1 MLQFILGRDIAPYVL
16 RHKGLVVCSLI
27 LTAVSAFFAVVPV
40 FLLQP
45 FVNEGMKMG
54 SEPVAWK
61 IPWIVFDS
69 GSWLSWHRTE
79 LVVVKNISPN
89 NLLVLLSFVAF
100 LSVIIR
106 SFTIYLGGLC
116 GAAFS
121 NRAVKSLRVDF
132 FRKFVLLPM
141 GFYHKSKS
149 GELIS
154 RATADLS
161 VMQGTISS
169 VLIGIIEYPL
179 TALVF
184 IIYVL
189 IANYKLALLV
199 FIVVPLVLGMT
210 RIFGRKIKKRA
221 TMVQDA
227 TAGVTSMYQE
237 IILCLKLV
245 QGFFKGENEAE
256 KFREVADRLYKKIM
270 QMNRWHMG
278 LGPLMDSVVF
288 LIMPAVLLIGKIHFQ
303 LTLGELLAMMYAFS
317 RAYSPIKKLGL
328 VNNNLKTLQG
338 ATERVFGIM
347 NTVSEI
353 QDSPDAVALQ
363 RHKTSIE
370 FKNVSFGYSASE
382 TVLKDISF
390 KVKAGQMAAFV
401 GSTGAGKTTLIDLVP
416 RFYDVTEGGITI
428 DGMDI
433 RDVTLKSLRKQ
444 IGIVNQEILLFN
456 DTIEKNICYGNPEID
471 SKAMVKAAKAAHAHA
486 FILEQPDGY
495 KTTVGDLGSLLSG
508 GQRQRIAIARA
519 IAVNPS
525 ILILDEAASALD
537 AESERAVQRA
547 IDELKGSLTVLVV
560 AHRLS
565 TIMKADCIFVLE
577 RGRIVES
584 GTRESLL
591 AFNGRFRQ
599 LYDIQFRPKGS
610 AQE

>member
-1 MLQFILGRDIAPYVL
+1 MLQFILGKDIAPYVL
-16 RHKGLVVCSLI
+16 RHKGLVVCSLM
-27 LTAVSAFFAVVPV
+27 LTAVSALFAVVPV

-54 SEPVAWK
+54 AEPVAWK
-61 IPWIVFDS
+61 LPWIVFDS

-100 LSVIIR
+100 LSIIIR

-116 GAAFS
+116 GAGFS

-132 FRKFVLLPM
+132 FQKFVLLPM

-161 VMQGTISS
+161 VMQGTIAS

-184 IIYVL
+184 ITYVL
-189 IANYKLALLV
+189 IANYELALLV

-210 RIFGRKIKKRA
+210 RIFGRKVKKRA
-221 TMVQDA
+221 TVVQDA

-245 QGFFKGENEAE
+245 QGFFKGESEVE

-270 QMNRWHMG
+270 QMNRWYMG

-288 LIMPAVLLIGKIHFQ
+288 LIMPAVLLIGKIYFH

-353 QDSPDAVALQ
+353 QDSPDAVTLQ

-370 FKNVSFGYSASE
+370 FKGVSFGYSTNE

-416 RFYDVTEGGITI
+416 RFYDVTAGSITI
-428 DGMDI
+428 DGIDI

-444 IGIVNQEILLFN
+444 IGIVNQEILMFN
-456 DTIEKNICYGNPEID
+456 DTIENNICYGNPEIG

-486 FILEQPDGY
+486 FILEQPNGY

-508 GQRQRIAIARA
+508 GQKQRIAIARA

-547 IDELKGSLTVLVV
+547 IGELHGSLTVLVV

-565 TIMKADCIFVLE
+565 TIIKADCIFVLE
-577 RGRIVES
+577 GGRIVEY
-584 GTRESLL
+584 GTRERLL

-599 LYDIQFRPKGS
+599 LYDMQFKS
-610 AQE
+610 